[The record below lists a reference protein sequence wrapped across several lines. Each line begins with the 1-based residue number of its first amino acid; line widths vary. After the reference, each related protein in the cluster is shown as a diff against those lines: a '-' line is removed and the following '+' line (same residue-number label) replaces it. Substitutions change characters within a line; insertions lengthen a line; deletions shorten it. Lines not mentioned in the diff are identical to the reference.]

1 MWFNIISQLRK
12 LCITTHCHERRSYFN
27 EDVINTVLHNFYV
40 DDCLRSLETVDKAL
54 TMIKDVKELLKSG
67 GFKISKQISSSKESV
82 ASIACTDRAKETVNF
97 DLEQDDLLPTES
109 SCVEMVCSD

>member
-1 MWFNIISQLRK
+1 MEIQELNQIEYRMTVHICGSTSSPSCANFALQHMNGRG
-12 LCITTHCHERRSYFN
+12 YFN

-67 GFKISKQISSSKESV
+67 GFKISK
-82 ASIACTDRAKETVNF
+82 
-97 DLEQDDLLPTES
+97 
-109 SCVEMVCSD
+109 